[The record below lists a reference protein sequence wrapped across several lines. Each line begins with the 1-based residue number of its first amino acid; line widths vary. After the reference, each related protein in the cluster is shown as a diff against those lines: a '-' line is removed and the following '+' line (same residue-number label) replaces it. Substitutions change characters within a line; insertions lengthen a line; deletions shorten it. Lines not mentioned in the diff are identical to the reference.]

1 MQLRKWRICPKI
13 CLGFGESDVMSRG
26 APCKVTLFEENGEF
40 GENLSPV
47 WQKFKWVIKRRLWMN
62 LPEIRRFYCCVYFWT
77 IFFASDIKSK
87 SSTESKTEDNND
99 NNIYWHYFVQRYG
112 WHGFDALLQKS
123 FDVAAMKY
131 SWLNDYRE
139 KAVTELEFLHGHLR
153 HPGKRAAC
161 FFFRDKVIDSIFN
174 LLSTSLYNI
183 SQRLFT
189 RSERKNSDFMITE
202 PARLARIPVL
212 WWWDPD

>member
-1 MQLRKWRICPKI
+1 
-13 CLGFGESDVMSRG
+13 MSNL
-26 APCKVTLFEENGEF
+26 AK
-40 GENLSPV
+40 NLSSV
-47 WQKFKWVIKRRLWMN
+47 GQKFKWVIKRRLLMN
-62 LPEIRRFYCCVYFWT
+62 FSPFLLLRVFLDN
-77 IFFASDIKSK
+77 FFASDIKSK

-131 SWLNDYRE
+131 PWLNDYRE

-153 HPGKRAAC
+153 DPGKRAAC
-161 FFFRDKVIDSIFN
+161 FFFRDKVTDGIFN
-174 LLSTSLYNI
+174 SFSTSLYNI
-183 SQRLFT
+183 SQGLFT
-189 RSERKNSDFMITE
+189 RYQRKNSDFTITD

-212 WWWDPD
+212 